1 MSPRI
6 NLTNK
11 HAKKLSMSSHREFSM
26 VQNNPLLSS
35 AGSIE
40 MPAAVSPSPYNT
52 NATTNERDARLLHNV
67 AASNELEIVESE
79 GNRH

>member
-1 MSPRI
+1 
-6 NLTNK
+6 
-11 HAKKLSMSSHREFSM
+11 M

-35 AGSIE
+35 AGSIEMPE